1 MASLI
6 ENLMDTLNRESDE
19 YETLV
24 ELSMKKTPVVIRGDL
39 EALQAIT
46 DEEQLAAAR
55 INHIEKERRDVMKE
69 IAGVLNTDVEA
80 LKLADM
86 IRILERRPAEQK
98 KMEEC
103 QNRLKAI
110 VYRMKQINEHNLEL
124 IEKALEMT
132 QFELN
137 LYHSMK
143 SAPET
148 ANYNKAAY
156 NDGSVIGTSRGRF
169 DAKQ

>member
-6 ENLMDTLNRESDE
+6 ENLMDALNRESDE
-19 YETLV
+19 YEALV
-24 ELSMKKTPVVIRGDL
+24 ELSMKKTPAVIKGDL
-39 EALQAIT
+39 ETLQAIT
-46 DEEQLAAAR
+46 DEEQLAAGR
-55 INHIEKERRDVMKE
+55 INRIENERRNVMKE

-86 IRILERRPAEQK
+86 IRVLERRPVEK
-98 KMEEC
+98 RKMEEC
-103 QNRLKAI
+103 QNRLKSA
-110 VYRMKQINEHNLEL
+110 VYQMKQINEHNLEL
-124 IEKALEMT
+124 IEKALEMA

-137 LYHSMK
+137 LYQSMK

-148 ANYNKAAY
+148 ANYNRAAY
-156 NDGSVIGTSRGRF
+156 NDGSVMGSSRGRF

>member
-6 ENLMDTLNRESDE
+6 ENLMDTLNRESEE
-19 YETLV
+19 YEALV
-24 ELSMKKTPVVIRGDL
+24 ELSKKKTPVVIKGDL
-39 EALQAIT
+39 DMLQAIT
-46 DEEQLAAAR
+46 DEEQLAAGR
-55 INHIEKERRDVMKE
+55 INRIEHERRDVMKQ

-86 IRILERRPAEQK
+86 IRILDRRPVEQAQ
-98 KMEEC
+98 MEAC
-103 QNRLKAI
+103 QNRLKLA
-110 VYRMKQINEHNLEL
+110 VYQMKQLNEHNLDL
-124 IEKALEMT
+124 IERALEMA

-137 LYHSMK
+137 VYQSMK

-148 ANYNKAAY
+148 ANYNRDAY
-156 NDGSVIGTSRGRF
+156 NDGSVLVSSRGRF

>member
-19 YETLV
+19 YEALV
-24 ELSMKKTPVVIRGDL
+24 ELSLKKTPVVIRGDL

-55 INHIEKERRDVMKE
+55 INHIEKERRNVMKE

-86 IRILERRPAEQK
+86 VRILERRPVERQ
-98 KMEEC
+98 KMEDC
-103 QNRLKAI
+103 QNRLKAV

-137 LYHSMK
+137 VYHAMK

-148 ANYNKAAY
+148 ANYNRDAY
-156 NDGSVIGTSRGRF
+156 NDGSVMGGARRGF

>member
-6 ENLMDTLNRESDE
+6 ENLMDTLNRESGE
-19 YETLV
+19 YEELA
-24 ELSMKKTPVVIRGDL
+24 ELSRKKTPVIIKGDL
-39 EALQAIT
+39 DGLQAIME
-46 DEEQLAAAR
+46 EEQLAVAR
-55 INHIEKERRDVMKE
+55 INHIESERNSVMKE

-86 IRILERRPAEQK
+86 IRILDRRPVERQK
-98 KMEEC
+98 MAVC
-103 QNRLKAI
+103 HDRLKTA
-110 VYRMKQINEHNLEL
+110 VYRMKQINDHNREL
-124 IEKALEMT
+124 IENALEIT

-137 LYHSMK
+137 VFQAAK

-148 ANYNKAAY
+148 ANYNRSAY
-156 NDGSVIGTSRGRF
+156 NDGSIMGSMRGRF

>member
-6 ENLMDTLNRESDE
+6 ENLMDTLNRESEE
-19 YETLV
+19 YEALV
-24 ELSMKKTPVVIRGDL
+24 ELSEKKTPIVIRGDL

-55 INHIEKERRDVMKE
+55 INHIEHERRSVMKE

-86 IRILERRPAEQK
+86 VRILERRPVEKAQ
-98 KMEEC
+98 MEAC
-103 QNRLKAI
+103 QNRLKTA

-124 IEKALEMT
+124 IERALEIT

-137 LYHSMK
+137 LYQATK

-156 NDGSVIGTSRGRF
+156 NDGSVMGGARGRF

>member
-19 YETLV
+19 YEALV
-24 ELSMKKTPVVIRGDL
+24 ELSMKKTPAVIKGDL
-39 EALQAIT
+39 ETLQAIT
-46 DEEQLAAAR
+46 DEEQLAAGR
-55 INHIEKERRDVMKE
+55 INRIESERRNVMIE

-86 IRILERRPAEQK
+86 IRILERRPVEKAQ
-98 KMEEC
+98 MEAC
-103 QNRLKAI
+103 QNRLKT
-110 VYRMKQINEHNLEL
+110 VVHRMKQINEHNLDL

-137 LYHSMK
+137 VYQAMK

-148 ANYNKAAY
+148 ANYNRDAY
-156 NDGSVIGTSRGRF
+156 SDGSVMGNARGRF

>member
-6 ENLMDTLNRESDE
+6 DNLMDTLNRESEE
-19 YETLV
+19 YEALV
-24 ELSMKKTPVVIRGDL
+24 ELSKKKTPAVIRGDL

-46 DEEQLAAAR
+46 EEEQLAAGR
-55 INHIEKERRDVMKE
+55 INHIENERRSVMKE

-86 IRILERRPAEQK
+86 VRVLERRPVEKAQ
-98 KMEEC
+98 MEAC
-103 QNRLKAI
+103 QNRLKSA

-137 LYHSMK
+137 VYQAAK

-148 ANYNKAAY
+148 ANYNRDAY
-156 NDGSVIGTSRGRF
+156 NDGSVIGRYRGGF

>member
-1 MASLI
+1 
-6 ENLMDTLNRESDE
+6 MDTLNRESEE
-19 YETLV
+19 YEALV
-24 ELSMKKTPVVIRGDL
+24 ELSKKKTPAVIRGDL

-46 DEEQLAAAR
+46 EEEQLAAGR
-55 INHIEKERRDVMKE
+55 INHIENERRSVMKE

-86 IRILERRPAEQK
+86 VRVLERRPVEKAQ
-98 KMEEC
+98 MEAC
-103 QNRLKAI
+103 QNRLKSA

-137 LYHSMK
+137 VYQAAK

-148 ANYNKAAY
+148 ANYNRDAY
-156 NDGSVIGTSRGRF
+156 NDGSVIGRYRGGF

>member
-6 ENLMDTLNRESDE
+6 ENLMDTLNRESEE
-19 YETLV
+19 YEALV
-24 ELSMKKTPVVIRGDL
+24 ELSKKKTPVVIRGDL

-46 DEEQLAAAR
+46 EEEQLAAAR
-55 INHIEKERRDVMKE
+55 INHIENERRNVMKE

-86 IRILERRPAEQK
+86 VRVLERRPVERAQ
-98 KMEEC
+98 MEAC
-103 QNRLKAI
+103 QNRLKAA
-110 VYRMKQINEHNLEL
+110 VYQMKQINEHNLDL
-124 IEKALEMT
+124 IERALEIA

-137 LYHSMK
+137 LYQATK

-148 ANYNKAAY
+148 ANYNKDAY
-156 NDGSVIGTSRGRF
+156 SDGMVMGSFRGGF

>member
-6 ENLMDTLNRESDE
+6 ENLMDTLNRESEE
-19 YETLV
+19 YEALV
-24 ELSMKKTPVVIRGDL
+24 ELSKKKTPVVIRGDL

-46 DEEQLAAAR
+46 DEEQLAAGR
-55 INHIEKERRDVMKE
+55 INHIENERRNVMKE
-69 IAGVLNTDVEA
+69 IAGVLNTDVEE

-86 IRILERRPAEQK
+86 VRVLERRPVERQ
-98 KMEEC
+98 KMEDC
-103 QNRLKAI
+103 QNRLKSA
-110 VYRMKQINEHNLEL
+110 VYQMKQINEHNLEL
-124 IEKALEMT
+124 IEKALEMA

-137 LYHSMK
+137 LYQSMK

-148 ANYNKAAY
+148 ANYNRAAY
-156 NDGSVIGTSRGRF
+156 NDGSVIGSSRGRF

>member
-6 ENLMDTLNRESDE
+6 ENLMDTLNRESGE
-19 YETLV
+19 YEALA
-24 ELSMKKTPVVIRGDL
+24 ELSGKKTTAVIRGEL

-55 INHIEKERRDVMKE
+55 ISHMEQERRNVMKE

-80 LKLADM
+80 LKLAD
-86 IRILERRPAEQK
+86 IVRVLERRPEERA
-98 KMEEC
+98 KMEAC
-103 QNRLKAI
+103 QNRLKTA

-124 IEKALEMT
+124 IERALEIT

-137 LYHSMK
+137 LYQAVK

-148 ANYNKAAY
+148 ANYNRDAY
-156 NDGSVIGTSRGRF
+156 SGGAVMGSPRGRF

>member
-6 ENLMDTLNRESDE
+6 ENLMDTLNRESEE
-19 YETLV
+19 YEALV
-24 ELSMKKTPVVIRGDL
+24 ELSKKKTPVVIRGDL

-46 DEEQLAAAR
+46 DEEQLAAGR
-55 INHIEKERRDVMKE
+55 INHIENERRNVMKE

-86 IRILERRPAEQK
+86 VRVLERRPAERQ
-98 KMEEC
+98 KMEDC
-103 QNRLKAI
+103 QNRLKSA
-110 VYRMKQINEHNLEL
+110 VYQMKQINEHNLEL
-124 IEKALEMT
+124 IERALEMA

-137 LYHSMK
+137 LYQSMK

-148 ANYNKAAY
+148 ANYNRAAY
-156 NDGSVIGTSRGRF
+156 NDGSVIGSSRGRF